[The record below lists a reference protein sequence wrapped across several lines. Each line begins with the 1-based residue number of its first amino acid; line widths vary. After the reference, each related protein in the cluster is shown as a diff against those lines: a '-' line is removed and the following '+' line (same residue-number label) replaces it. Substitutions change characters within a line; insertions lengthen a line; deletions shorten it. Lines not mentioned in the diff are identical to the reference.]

1 MLSNFCVFFFKY
13 SSLEIFHKIVL
24 RKWSFR
30 LSFVA
35 NIKQSLG
42 EKGQEAERIGCSADG
57 DLARRRETMFHARA
71 TRIEVTFQPTPFRG
85 MIYGR
90 LIVCVRGRRFYA
102 RRFKWEIN
110 IKRPFTAPSNKQLD
124 SSFWY
129 APFLRPLSTLLG
141 VASRVQISNAS
152 TPQRFTLK
160 RRFVFSDLFLF
171 KHAIASVSSFLQI
184 SSLQFLKF

>member
-1 MLSNFCVFFFKY
+1 MVF
-13 SSLEIFHKIVL
+13 STLVCCQHKAKPWGKGPGG
-24 RKWSFR
+24 RKNWMF
-30 LSFVA
+30 
-35 NIKQSLG
+35 G
-42 EKGQEAERIGCSADG
+42 
-57 DLARRRETMFHARA
+57 RRRSRETPGNDVPRA
-71 TRIEVTFQPTPFRG
+71 CNANRGDFPTYSVSRHDLWPADSLCTRSPVLCE
-85 MIYGR
+85 
-90 LIVCVRGRRFYA
+90 
-102 RRFKWEIN
+102 RFKWEIN

-141 VASRVQISNAS
+141 VASRVQIFNAS